1 MADFVPSV
9 APFPKVL
16 VVDDSR
22 LLRGILEDTLKA
34 AGYQVTTA
42 ENGKEA
48 LALYRTSYF
57 PIVITDW
64 IMPEMSGLE
73 LCKAIREDPSSYSY
87 TYIII
92 LTSQESKNDII
103 AGLEAGA
110 DEYLVKPVHKP
121 ELQAR
126 LKTARRILE
135 LEAMRQRYVEEIKNI
150 SLVDSVSGVFSRR
163 FIEDRLP
170 KEVVRAY
177 RYQRPF
183 SLIIAGISDFAQIKA
198 EHGHYNG
205 DHIVREVAT
214 CFVEALR
221 KDVDWVARYDES
233 EFLIALP
240 ETGVQEAMIV
250 AKRLRLRVVSMT
262 IPVHGH
268 DVKLKANFGIS
279 GFNAQQ
285 DKQGMS
291 MELLLEKADK
301 FMRAATVEEPIKGV
315 HLG

>member
-1 MADFVPSV
+1 MTDSTQRDTA
-9 APFPKVL
+9 FPAVL

-34 AGYQVTTA
+34 AGYPVTTA

-73 LCKAIREDPSSYSY
+73 LCKAIRDDPSSYAY

-135 LEAMRQRYVEEIKNI
+135 LEAMRQQYVEEIKNM

-163 FIEDRLP
+163 FMEDRLP
-170 KEVVRAY
+170 KEIVRAY

-183 SLIIAGISDFAQIKA
+183 SLIIASISDFNQIKT
-198 EHGHYNG
+198 EHGHYTG
-205 DHIVREVAT
+205 DHIVREVAN

-221 KDVDWVARYDES
+221 KDVDWVSKYDES

-250 AKRLRLRVVSMT
+250 ARRLRLRIVSMT
-262 IPVHGH
+262 IPVHGR
-268 DVKLKANFGIS
+268 DVKLKAHFGVS
-279 GFNAQQ
+279 GFNALQ

-291 MELLLEKADK
+291 MELLLEKGDA
-301 FMRAATVEEPIKGV
+301 FMRAATDEEPIKGV
-315 HLG
+315 RLE